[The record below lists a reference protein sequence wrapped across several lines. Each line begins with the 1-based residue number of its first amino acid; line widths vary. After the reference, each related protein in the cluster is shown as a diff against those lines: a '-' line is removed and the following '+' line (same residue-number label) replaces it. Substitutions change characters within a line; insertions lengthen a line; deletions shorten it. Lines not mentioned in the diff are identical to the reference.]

1 MSKAV
6 FTSIVVM
13 GFSGLVAEILL
24 LRELM
29 VVFSGNELSIG
40 LILANWL
47 VLEAAGCYAA
57 SRIPNRPKANMLAYI
72 WITVCFSIVLVISVV
87 ATRHLRSILGVSIT
101 ESIGLLT
108 ILYSSFLVLLPVS
121 FLHGAL
127 FTLACRIYSARR
139 RDAPGGQAGK
149 VYVYETAGTMAGG
162 IFCTLLFM
170 TQANT
175 VDVTT
180 AVAALN
186 LMACVL
192 LSLSK
197 TDGKRSMMQSLHV
210 ASLSLLC
217 LATLAFLFGRHSQ
230 RVHEI
235 SVDRQWPNQNV
246 VHYQNSQYGNIA
258 IIENEG
264 QYIYFIDGRPQIWT
278 PIPDIPAVE
287 EFVHLPLLAHP
298 NPQAALILSGGAGG
312 LINEVLKHPS
322 IDSVRY
328 AEIDPLLP
336 ELMRKFKTDI
346 TEREFADE
354 RVRLESIDGRLL
366 MKLSD
371 EMYDVIFV
379 GIDEPSSLQAN
390 RYFSMEFFNLASRR
404 LREGGILVIEI
415 PGSMALLNDEIKNLN
430 SCIYHTI
437 RQVFSHIRVIPGEER
452 NVYLAS
458 QSRGVSDI
466 DTRRVMESIEER
478 GISTYMLLPRN
489 IENKL
494 HQGWQNWFSE
504 FIEDAATG
512 INRDF
517 KPLGLFYSIAHW
529 NSLYAPAF
537 GRVFNTFE
545 HVNLVMI
552 GSLLMVAS
560 IVFAAVR
567 IKFKSVSGAVL
578 PVSIASTGFAGMLF
592 DLVVIF
598 AFQAI
603 YGYVFSWIGLLVAL
617 FMAGA
622 AAGAEMSNR
631 IDGDIEKQKKVF
643 IIFELAIVSFSVLL
657 PFLFFVINSK
667 TECAAGVN
675 VARFAFLAISCLS
688 GLLIG
693 AQFPLAN
700 RMFLQR
706 KGDVGRTAGILY
718 AADLLG
724 GWLGGVVGAVLLLPV
739 LGLGGTC
746 AVIAMLKIASTI
758 MIATNNTNS

>member
-1 MSKAV
+1 MIKAILS
-6 FTSIVVM
+6 SIVIM

-29 VVFSGNELSIG
+29 VVFSGNELCIG

-57 SRIPNRPKANMLAYI
+57 SQIPNRPKINMPAYI
-72 WITVCFSIVLVISVV
+72 WITVLFSIALVFSVF
-87 ATRHLRSILGVSIT
+87 ATRHLRSLLGVSVT

-127 FTLACRIYSARR
+127 FTLACRIFSAHRAG
-139 RDAPGGQAGK
+139 APNGQAGR

-162 IFCTLLFM
+162 VFCTLLFM

-175 VDVTT
+175 INVTT
-180 AVAALN
+180 AIATLN
-186 LMACVL
+186 LIACVV
-192 LSLSK
+192 LSLSIAE
-197 TDGKRSMMQSLHV
+197 GKRTAAQYLS
-210 ASLSLLC
+210 ASALSLLL
-217 LATLAFLFGRHSQ
+217 LASLVFLFGCHSQ
-230 RVHEI
+230 RLHEI
-235 SVDRQWPNQNV
+235 SVDRQWPNQNL

-264 QYIYFIDGRPQIWT
+264 QYIYFIDGRPQIMT

-287 EFVHLPLLAHP
+287 EFVHLPLLAHSKP
-298 NPQAALILSGGAGG
+298 EKVLVLSGGAGG
-312 LINEVLKHPS
+312 LINEVLKPPS
-322 IDSVRY
+322 IDSIRY

-336 ELMRKFKTDI
+336 ELMRRYKTEI

-354 RVRLESIDGRLL
+354 RVTLDSVDGRLL
-366 MKLSD
+366 MNLSD

-379 GIDEPSSLQAN
+379 GVDEPSSLQAN
-390 RYFSMEFFNLASRR
+390 RYFTLEFFRLASRR
-404 LREGGILVIEI
+404 LREGGILVIGI
-415 PGSMALLNDEIKNLN
+415 PGSMALLNDEIKDLN
-430 SCIYHTI
+430 SCIYHTLQ
-437 RQVFSHIRVIPGEER
+437 QVFPHIRPIPGEER
-452 NVYLAS
+452 NVFLAS
-458 QSRGVSDI
+458 QSSRVSEM
-466 DTRRVMESIEER
+466 DTRSVMKGIEES

-504 FIEDAATG
+504 FIEDATTN

-537 GRVFNTFE
+537 GRVFKTFE
-545 HVNLVMI
+545 KVNLISI
-552 GSLLMVAS
+552 GILLLSGFTVLAL
-560 IVFAAVR
+560 VR
-567 IKFKSVSGAVL
+567 RKSKRISEIAL

-622 AAGAEMSNR
+622 AGGAILSNR
-631 IDGDIEKQKKVF
+631 IDGAIEKQKKVF
-643 IIFELAIVSFSVLL
+643 IVLELAIVLFSALL
-657 PFLFFVINSK
+657 PLLFLVVNSQ
-667 TECAAGVN
+667 TESAEGLN
-675 VARFAFLAISCLS
+675 LARFAFLGISCLS
-688 GLLIG
+688 GLLVG

-700 RMFLQR
+700 SMFLPR
-706 KGDVGRTAGILY
+706 RGDIGRAAGILY

-746 AVIAMLKIASTI
+746 AVVAMLKIASMV
-758 MIATNNTNS
+758 MIATD